1 MFYKVQPTASTKPAI
16 FADVWRRNLELTAVR
31 FHGLSKPKAAVAV
44 AKAHAVLA
52 VVLIRGHP
60 LILKTTTITG
70 LSTSTKAFFWGA
82 AWERP
87 GNGGHFRSDAGAE
100 RLPR

>member
-44 AKAHAVLA
+44 AKAHAELA

-60 LILKTTTITG
+60 LILKTTTITE
-70 LSTSTKAFFWGA
+70 LSTSTEAFSG
-82 AWERP
+82 ERP